1 MVGSTGSGSL
11 RAEGAGKP
19 RLNPKNDGMNAI
31 LYHPHTP
38 ELVVWER
45 FSPPS
50 AWHPPAESARLGR
63 VIGSGTTPS
72 LPVAGESVGLA
83 QGAWMRDPQCV
94 ATHTGRPL
102 QPRTHVFCAQL
113 GSGGSLFRGETATK
127 LERAERRRVCV
138 KRRDGWMVDDRLG
151 WIPGL
156 GC

>member
-1 MVGSTGSGSL
+1 
-11 RAEGAGKP
+11 
-19 RLNPKNDGMNAI
+19 MNAR

-63 VIGSGTTPS
+63 VTGSGTTPS

-102 QPRTHVFCAQL
+102 QPRTRVFSAQL

-138 KRRDGWMVDDRLG
+138 SKGGMAGWLMTDLGGFLVWGADR
-151 WIPGL
+151 PSS
-156 GC
+156 